1 MNPSEALRGKLA
13 DLRFADGRRTIAADA
28 DGWTVAV
35 AADCVDRLGCQV
47 WELTLTRTGAAAAA
61 NLKARGEALA
71 ARCTGL
77 LEPLALVEVDAEA
90 KAALL
95 RSAPPSRRED
105 GLFYYEV
112 LLQPDAAAFRRF
124 QAPQAGG
131 KRSQIAFTLT
141 HDALAKLVDDLTA
154 A

>member
-28 DGWTVAV
+28 DAWTVAV

-47 WELTLTRTGAAAAA
+47 WELTLTRKDPAPAAD
-61 NLKARGEALA
+61 LKAHGEALA

-77 LEPLALVEVDAEA
+77 LEPLGLVEVDAEA
-90 KAALL
+90 KTALL
-95 RSAPPSRRED
+95 RSAPPSRRGDE
-105 GLFYYEV
+105 LFYYEI
-112 LLQPDAAAFRRF
+112 LLKPDAASVQRF
-124 QAPQAGG
+124 QTPQAAG
-131 KRSQIAFTLT
+131 KRAQITFTLT
-141 HDALAKLVDDLTA
+141 HDALTKLVYDLTA